1 MPHSTDG
8 KLGVKLTET
17 ISVTADSRF
26 DIGMQVPAS
35 DGADYVYTR
44 AGGTVAAGD
53 VVSILVDGT
62 VAAITTTTASV
73 GSAVGFAQTAI
84 AAGSFGWVALRGPN
98 LQVNVLA
105 ACAPEVMLF
114 TTSTAGHLDDATVT
128 LGLVE
133 GVMTQAAATA
143 NATAHTAICAYPHIS
158 RHLMA

>member
-1 MPHSTDG
+1 MVHSTRG
-8 KLGVKLTET
+8 TLGVNFTATEAT
-17 ISVTADSRF
+17 TANKAFELNHEEPGSN
-26 DIGMQVPAS
+26 
-35 DGADYVYTR
+35 GADYVYTR
-44 AGGTVAAGD
+44 AGGAVAAGD

-128 LGLVE
+128 LGLVA

>member
-1 MPHSTDG
+1 MPHNTDG

-44 AGGTVAAGD
+44 AGGAVAAGD

-73 GSAVGFAQTAI
+73 GSAIGFAQTAI
-84 AAGSFGWVALRGPN
+84 ASGSFGWVALRGPN

-105 ACAPEVMLF
+105 ACAPEVM
-114 TTSTAGHLDDATVT
+114 
-128 LGLVE
+128 
-133 GVMTQAAATA
+133 
-143 NATAHTAICAYPHIS
+143 
-158 RHLMA
+158 

>member
-1 MPHSTDG
+1 MVYATDG
-8 KLGVKLTET
+8 KLGVDFTGT
-17 ISVTADSRF
+17 TAVTADATF
-26 DIGMQVPAS
+26 EIGVQVPAS

-44 AGGTVAAGD
+44 AASTVAAGD

-62 VAAITTTTASV
+62 VAPLTTVNASV
-73 GSAVGFAQTAI
+73 GSAIGFAQTAI
-84 AAGSFGWVALRGPN
+84 ASASFGFVALRGPN

-105 ACAPEVMLF
+105 NCAPEVMLF
-114 TTSTAGHLDDATVT
+114 TTATAGHLDDTTVT

-133 GVMTQAAATA
+133 GVMTQAAATS